1 MKPTVKFK
9 DVNRFTQVGFITL
22 VFPIDH
28 TSDDVSNTKW
38 AITSPVVS
46 VTIQD
51 KQIVEFETE
60 NTRYI
65 RQDEAE
71 PTCQNCH

>member
-1 MKPTVKFK
+1 MKPTVRFK
-9 DVNRFTQVGFITL
+9 AVKRFTQVGFPTL

-28 TSDDVSNTKW
+28 PSGYVSNTTW

-46 VTIQD
+46 VTLKD